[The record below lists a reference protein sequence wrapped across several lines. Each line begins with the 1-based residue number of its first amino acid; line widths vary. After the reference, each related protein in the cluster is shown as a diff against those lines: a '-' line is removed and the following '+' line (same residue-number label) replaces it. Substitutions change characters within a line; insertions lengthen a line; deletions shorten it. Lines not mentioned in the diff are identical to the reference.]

1 MAQRRHPVDDV
12 MHVREPTDCKAFCLK
27 YFCEGQRLEASLE
40 EKLQADKVG
49 WTVKYR
55 KQRAPASVEGVARAR
70 RRNDAHV

>member
-40 EKLQADKVG
+40 ELVYNLDTG
-49 WTVKYR
+49 
-55 KQRAPASVEGVARAR
+55 ASGGGGAL
-70 RRNDAHV
+70 

>member
-40 EKLQADKVG
+40 EKMKAEKVE

-55 KQRAPASVEGVARAR
+55 KLRAPVCPSKMSRAR
-70 RRNDAHV
+70 RNDTHV